1 MTAHCNTLE
10 LHSHMYAFS
19 AVALHHYSETNI
31 GIGEGT
37 SLRFYLRLQT
47 KAGSS

>member
-1 MTAHCNTLE
+1 MTAYCNTLE
-10 LHSHMYAFS
+10 LRSNMYAFS
-19 AVALHHYSETNI
+19 PHHYSEMNI